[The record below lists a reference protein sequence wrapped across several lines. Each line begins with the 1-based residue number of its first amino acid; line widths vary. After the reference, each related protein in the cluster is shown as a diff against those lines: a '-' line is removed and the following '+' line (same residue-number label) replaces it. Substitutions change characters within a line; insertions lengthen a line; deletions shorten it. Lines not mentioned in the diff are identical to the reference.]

1 MKKMLSIAAVAAL
14 ATSSFAASDL
24 AGAFKE
30 GKTSGQVRAM
40 YLKTDI
46 KDSSVDPSAFAV
58 GGKLAYETAPLYGIS
73 AGVAFYTTQDLGT
86 KSETFAKVDTSL
98 YNDGGSSYSLLG
110 QAYLS

>member
-40 YLKTDI
+40 YLKQDF
-46 KDSSVDPSAFAV
+46 SSDMNDATKGNIRFVTPTQCSVHALV
-58 GGKLAYETAPLYGIS
+58 RPL
-73 AGVAFYTTQDLGT
+73 
-86 KSETFAKVDTSL
+86 
-98 YNDGGSSYSLLG
+98 SYRHNHVL
-110 QAYLS
+110 